1 MSASAVSSVA
11 RTRVLAGFRKLNR
24 ARTQLF
30 RGDDHA
36 MRAEFIRNKNE
47 PAQGPQWEAMVAGI
61 DEATDMLVHEII
73 RGDLNDDSGRYRTYY
88 FIKIIGAEHAIIW
101 TD

>member
-1 MSASAVSSVA
+1 MSVSAASSVA

-36 MRAEFIRNKNE
+36 MTVSREQMRAEFIRNKNE

-88 FIKIIGAEHAIIW
+88 
-101 TD
+101 

>member
-1 MSASAVSSVA
+1 MTVS
-11 RTRVLAGFRKLNR
+11 RE
-24 ARTQLF
+24 Q
-30 RGDDHA
+30 

-88 FIKIIGAEHAIIW
+88 SNHNNNNVGQMARHACR
-101 TD
+101 